1 MIRCFIVALMTN
13 DFFGSCSIQTARR
26 NLSIPPHS
34 TPSSPRED
42 LLWRH
47 VIQEFSGRGLKR
59 KQSSRRK
66 SSGVARPHGSEDED
80 EEEEEVLSS
89 SKKRNTRS
97 KRPRTST
104 SFKKPL
110 SRMTKAE
117 VCRAE

>member
-1 MIRCFIVALMTN
+1 LMMN
-13 DFFGSCSIQTARR
+13 NFLGPCSIQTARR

-47 VIQEFSGRGLKR
+47 IIQEFSGRGVKR

-66 SSGVARPHGSEDED
+66 SSGVAHPQESEDED
-80 EEEEEVLSS
+80 DEVLSS
-89 SKKRNTRS
+89 PKRRNARS

-117 VCRAE
+117 VCRVVVNHGYIAN